1 MTKII
6 RIGMDTSKYIFVLHG
21 VDEDERPVLRKKL
34 SRKQVL
40 EFFGKLPPTVI
51 GMEACGASQHWAREL
66 RKLGHEVK
74 LMAPQLVKPYVM
86 RNKNDGRDAEGLCE
100 AMSRPSMRFVPV
112 KSAEQQAALMLMGIR
127 DGLVA
132 RRTQLTNT
140 IRGHAAEYGLI
151 APKGL
156 DKIEPL
162 LAQIA
167 QGQALPA
174 MARELFV
181 VLGREYERLEGELK
195 AIEAKLMAWHRGD
208 ATGRRLAKIP
218 TVGPII
224 ATSLVM
230 KTPDPR
236 AFPSARHFAAWIGLT
251 PKDHSTAGKTKLGK
265 ITRAGDEDLRRLL
278 VIGATAVI
286 QQARRGRGE
295 HSPWLLALIARKPP
309 KLAAVALANKVARIA
324 WKLMVTGENY
334 DAAGLNAAAAVPA

>member
-1 MTKII
+1 
-6 RIGMDTSKYIFVLHG
+6 
-21 VDEDERPVLRKKL
+21 
-34 SRKQVL
+34 
-40 EFFGKLPPTVI
+40 
-51 GMEACGASQHWAREL
+51 
-66 RKLGHEVK
+66 
-74 LMAPQLVKPYVM
+74 
-86 RNKNDGRDAEGLCE
+86 
-100 AMSRPSMRFVPV
+100 
-112 KSAEQQAALMLMGIR
+112 
-127 DGLVA
+127 
-132 RRTQLTNT
+132 
-140 IRGHAAEYGLI
+140 
-151 APKGL
+151 
-156 DKIEPL
+156 
-162 LAQIA
+162 
-167 QGQALPA
+167 